1 MVRNRNLGRDEEEEI
16 NSSNGRLRKMQ
27 RYVTEEINENM
38 MRVKIFLF
46 SCYNIKY
53 I

>member
-1 MVRNRNLGRDEEEEI
+1 MMRNRNMGRDEEEEI
-16 NSSNGRLRKMQ
+16 NSRNGRLRKIQ
-27 RYVTEEINENM
+27 RYMTGVINENM
-38 MRVKIFLF
+38 TRVEIFLF